1 MMNINFGE
9 ISKKNGKNSMINYQ
23 KQNDN
28 ENKLFAKFIRFLKE
42 HDAYLSWKEKVV
54 KRNRIGPLFN
64 VIGWFN
70 FLNNKRNEK
79 MKKDFIKKDYFLEE
93 FEFTVMARMA
103 SAKFFPMLREEDG
116 KLYNV
121 KDKWYTILNT
131 SKKDINSSSDS

>member
-1 MMNINFGE
+1 MHTSVG
-9 ISKKNGKNSMINYQ
+9 
-23 KQNDN
+23 
-28 ENKLFAKFIRFLKE
+28 
-42 HDAYLSWKEKVV
+42 KVV

-93 FEFTVMARMA
+93 FEFTVMERMA